1 MTKSILEQFGE
12 VIKPLKQS
20 GENTVAS
27 VLVDWVNE
35 RIKVAKEVLES
46 NDKNASRTLSQS
58 IQPLPVVEIDGVIA
72 VQVEANDYWDF
83 VNSGVNGTEV
93 KRGSEYSFTNKQ
105 PPVKSIRQW
114 MFDRS
119 ITTSKYFDK
128 SGAIQIKQLV
138 TEQDF
143 QGLAFAIAKGVKKKG
158 QKAVPYMDIA
168 FSEEALKDLENRIL
182 ELWQ

>member
-1 MTKSILEQFGE
+1 MTKSILEQFGSI
-12 VIKPLKQS
+12 IKPIEEEGDK
-20 GENTVAS
+20 TVSS
-27 VLVDWVNE
+27 VLVEWVNE
-35 RIKVAKEVLES
+35 RIKVAKDVLES

-58 IQPLPVVEIDGVIA
+58 IAPLPIVEEDGVIQI
-72 VQVEANDYWDF
+72 QVEANDYWDF
-83 VNSGVNGTEV
+83 VNSGVDGTEV

-105 PPVKSIRQW
+105 PPVQSIRQW
-114 MFDRS
+114 MFDKS

-128 SGAIQIKQLV
+128 SGALQVKQLV

-158 QKAVPYMDIA
+158 QEAVPYMDIA